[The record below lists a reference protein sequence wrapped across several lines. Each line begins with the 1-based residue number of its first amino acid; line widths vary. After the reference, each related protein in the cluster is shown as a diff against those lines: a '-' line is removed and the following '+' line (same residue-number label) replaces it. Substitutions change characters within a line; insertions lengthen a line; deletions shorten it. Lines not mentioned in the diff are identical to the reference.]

1 MVFKASFLAVLL
13 AATAPLVAEALGRR
27 EVNCE
32 DRYYLNSDV
41 NRALRGSLLIND
53 TVGGFP
59 RPFNG
64 DRALLHKEC
73 AESELYEFPIVSRST
88 GYDGTFP
95 PGPDRVVFA
104 ERGTYCGALTHTD
117 DGFVACRERNF

>member
-1 MVFKASFLAVLL
+1 MLFNASLLAVLL
-13 AATAPLVAEALGRR
+13 AATAPLVAGFRGR

-41 NRALRGSLLIND
+41 NRALDGFFLIKD

-59 RPFNG
+59 RPFDG

-73 AESELYEFPIVSRST
+73 AESELYEFPIVSKAVV
-88 GYDGTFP
+88 YDGTFP
-95 PGPDRVVFA
+95 PGPDRIVFT
-104 ERGTYCGALTHTD
+104 EHGIYCGAVTHTD
-117 DGFVACRERNF
+117 DGFVACRERRF